1 MAARYL
7 RRWYSWATH
16 TRLAPVIEAAKTL
29 KRHWHG
35 VLAFIRS
42 RITNGI
48 VEGLTST
55 IKTALKR
62 AYGFKTFENYRTII
76 YLVAGKLD
84 LPTRC

>member
-1 MAARYL
+1 M
-7 RRWYSWATH
+7 
-16 TRLAPVIEAAKTL
+16 IEAAKTL

-76 YLVAGKLD
+76 TLVAGKLD
-84 LPTRC
+84 HPTRC

>member
-1 MAARYL
+1 MAARTL

-62 AYGFKTFENYRTII
+62 AYGFKTFENTRTII
-76 YLVAGKLD
+76 TLVAGKLD